1 MDLHKKTYTTE
12 VSGSPFTLEISDL
25 AGQASGAVIG
35 SWGDTVVLATCVMGK
50 KEVSLP
56 YFPLTVDYEERFYA
70 AGRILGSRFVRREG
84 RPSDEAV
91 LSARLI
97 DRTIRPLFDHRIRRE
112 VQVVITILSYDEKHD
127 PDLVSLVAVSCA
139 LGISN
144 IPWGGPVGG
153 ARFLK
158 EIETNTNDPV
168 ETRGVHGAGANEART
183 TRTQMEYLAFFA
195 GTENHVNMIELE
207 GNEIS
212 EAKAEELFE
221 AGQKQ
226 IRAFIEFQKKIIAE
240 IGKKKTE
247 FILPSPDSRVRGLV
261 SKFLK
266 GKLTVGLPK
275 GALYDLKDEFMD
287 YFEKDALP
295 RQLAGQGKEASD
307 FLKVAEGLFEEEV
320 NDFVHE
326 IALKN
331 GERVDGRALDE
342 IRPLHAEHGIFSR
355 THGSGLFIRGN
366 TQVLAVTTLGPP
378 SGEQLVETMETQ
390 EKKRFMLHYNFP
402 DFSVGETGR
411 SRGPGRRE
419 IGHGY
424 LAWKAIRAM
433 IPPKDEFPYAI
444 RVVAETLS
452 SNGSSS
458 MATTCASVLSLLDAG
473 VPLKKHVAG
482 IAMGLM
488 TEADDKTNRTNKSNK
503 SYKIL
508 TDIQGPED
516 HHGDMDFKVAGTE
529 DGVTAIQ
536 MDVKILGVTQG
547 MFRDVLIQARKARLE
562 ILELMKKTLPRPREL
577 SKYAPRIF
585 TLHIDPMRIGELI
598 GPGGKTINGII
609 ADVGGEVS
617 IDIDE
622 DGTVYIASEHKEQA
636 DKAIAMVQGLFH
648 DFVVGEAL
656 DGTVVRIMEFG
667 AIVSFGGKQDGMVH
681 ISELGQEG
689 FVKNVSDVVK
699 MGQKVRVRVV
709 KIENGRIGLSMK
721 GVAQN

>member
-1 MDLHKKTYTTE
+1 MDLHKKIYTTE
-12 VSGSPFTLEISDL
+12 VDGSPFTLQVSDL

-50 KEVSLP
+50 KEVTLP

-112 VQVVITILSYDEKHD
+112 VQVVVTILSYDEKHD
-127 PDLVSLVAVSCA
+127 PDLVSLVAVSTA
-139 LGISN
+139 LGISD

-153 ARFLK
+153 ARFVGEK
-158 EIETNTNDPV
+158 
-168 ETRGVHGAGANEART
+168 
-183 TRTQMEYLAFFA
+183 YLAFFA

-207 GNEIS
+207 GDEVS
-212 EAKAEELFE
+212 EEKAEELFTEGQRRIE
-221 AGQKQ
+221 ALIK
-226 IRAFIEFQKKIIAE
+226 FQKTIISE
-240 IGKKKTE
+240 IGKKKRE
-247 FILPSPDSRVRGLV
+247 FVFAESDKRVAGLV

-266 GKLTVGLPK
+266 ERLKAGLPK
-275 GALYDLKDEFMD
+275 GALYDLKDECMD
-287 YFEKDALP
+287 RFIREGEGAEVLRAADDA
-295 RQLAGQGKEASD
+295 
-307 FLKVAEGLFEEEV
+307 FEEQV

-326 IALKN
+326 IALKE
-331 GERVDGRALDE
+331 GKRVDGRALDE

-355 THGSGLFIRGN
+355 THGSGLFIRGT

-378 SGEQLVETMETQ
+378 SGEQLIETMETQ

-419 IGHGY
+419 IGHGN

-433 IPPKDEFPYAI
+433 IPPKDTFPYAI

-458 MATTCASVLSLLDAG
+458 MATTCASVLALLDAG
-473 VPLKKHVAG
+473 VPLRKHVAG

-488 TEADDKTNRTNKSNK
+488 VAPSAPRNHAEQDAESRGNNSQ
-503 SYKIL
+503 YKIL

-529 DGVTAIQ
+529 EGITAIQ
-536 MDVKILGVTQG
+536 MDVKILGVTKE
-547 MFRDVLIQARKARLE
+547 MFRDALQAAKKARLQ
-562 ILELMKKTLPRPREL
+562 ILELMKSTLPGPREL

-585 TLHIDPMRIGELI
+585 TMTIPQESIGLLI
-598 GPGGKTINGII
+598 GPGGKTINGILDKVNKE
-609 ADVGGEVS
+609 AT
-617 IDIDE
+617 IDIEE
-622 DGTVYIASEHKEQA
+622 DGTVYIGAENPARAEE
-636 DKAIAMVQGLFH
+636 VQKMIEALFH
-648 DFVVGEAL
+648 EYKIGDIVEGP
-656 DGTVVRIMEFG
+656 VVRILEFG
-667 AIVSFGGKQDGMVH
+667 AIVDLGGGKDGMIHV
-681 ISELGQEG
+681 SELKEG
-689 FVKNVSDVVK
+689 FVKNVTDVVK
-699 MGQKVRVRVV
+699 LGDYVRAKVV
-709 KIENGRIGLSMK
+709 KLDNGKIGLSLKQMERK
-721 GVAQN
+721 

>member
-1 MDLHKKTYTTE
+1 MD
-12 VSGSPFTLEISDL
+12 GSPFTLQVSDL

-50 KEVSLP
+50 KEVTLP

-112 VQVVITILSYDEKHD
+112 VQVVVTILSYDEKHD
-127 PDLVSLVAVSCA
+127 PDLVSLVAVSTA
-139 LGISN
+139 LGISD

-153 ARFLK
+153 ARFVGEK
-158 EIETNTNDPV
+158 
-168 ETRGVHGAGANEART
+168 
-183 TRTQMEYLAFFA
+183 YLAFFA

-207 GNEIS
+207 GDEVS
-212 EAKAEELFE
+212 EEKAEELFTEGQRQIE
-221 AGQKQ
+221 ALIK
-226 IRAFIEFQKKIIAE
+226 FQKTIISE
-240 IGKKKTE
+240 LGKKKRE
-247 FILPSPDSRVRGLV
+247 FVFAESDKRVAGLV

-266 GKLTVGLPK
+266 ERLKAGLPK
-275 GALYDLKDEFMD
+275 GALYDLKDECMD
-287 YFEKDALP
+287 RFIREGEGAEVLRAADDA
-295 RQLAGQGKEASD
+295 
-307 FLKVAEGLFEEEV
+307 FEEQV

-326 IALKN
+326 IALKE
-331 GERVDGRALDE
+331 GKRVDGRALDE

-355 THGSGLFIRGN
+355 THGSGLFIRGT

-378 SGEQLVETMETQ
+378 SGEQLIETMETQ

-419 IGHGY
+419 IGHGN

-433 IPPKDEFPYAI
+433 IPPKDTFPYAI

-458 MATTCASVLSLLDAG
+458 MATTCASVLALLDAG
-473 VPLKKHVAG
+473 VPLRKHVAG

-488 TEADDKTNRTNKSNK
+488 VAPSAPRNHAEQDAESRGNNSQ
-503 SYKIL
+503 YKIL

-529 DGVTAIQ
+529 EGITAIQ
-536 MDVKILGVTQG
+536 MDVKILGVTKE
-547 MFRDVLIQARKARLE
+547 MFRDALQAAKKARLQ
-562 ILELMKKTLPRPREL
+562 ILELMKSTLPGPREL

-585 TLHIDPMRIGELI
+585 TMTIPQESIGLLI
-598 GPGGKTINGII
+598 GPGGKTINGILDKVNKE
-609 ADVGGEVS
+609 AT
-617 IDIDE
+617 IDIEE
-622 DGTVYIASEHKEQA
+622 DGTVYIGAENPARAEE
-636 DKAIAMVQGLFH
+636 VQKMIEALFH
-648 DFVVGEAL
+648 EYKIGDIVEGP
-656 DGTVVRIMEFG
+656 VVRILEFG
-667 AIVSFGGKQDGMVH
+667 AIVDLGGGKDGMIHV
-681 ISELGQEG
+681 SELKEG
-689 FVKNVSDVVK
+689 FVKNVTDVVK
-699 MGQKVRVRVV
+699 LGDYVRAKVV
-709 KIENGRIGLSMK
+709 KLDNGKIGLSLKQMERK
-721 GVAQN
+721 